1 MKQVQVVFGLILLGL
16 LVWIIYQKLKTENVK
31 EKIKSA
37 MDTFGVTTGG
47 ILSASENTSQDI
59 SQNISSQ
66 NISSQNISS
75 QNTTNPEQKI
85 EPHVTTNEYNETQT
99 NPSNET
105 QSNQ

>member
-47 ILSASENTSQDI
+47 ILSASENTSQ
-59 SQNISSQ
+59 
-66 NISSQNISS
+66 
-75 QNTTNPEQKI
+75 NTTNPEQKV
-85 EPHVTTNEYNETQT
+85 EPNVTTNE
-99 NPSNET
+99 SNET
-105 QSNQ
+105 QSNQSNESNQ

>member
-66 NISSQNISS
+66 NISSQN
-75 QNTTNPEQKI
+75 TTNPEQKI

>member
-47 ILSASENTSQDI
+47 ILSASENTSQDTT
-59 SQNISSQ
+59 
-66 NISSQNISS
+66 SQNISS
-75 QNTTNPEQKI
+75 QNTTNPEEKI
-85 EPHVTTNEYNETQT
+85 KPNVTTN
-99 NPSNET
+99 NET
-105 QSNQ
+105 QSNPSNKTNQ